1 MAQDYGMPETP
12 SPVAAV
18 QEMLNS
24 LGYDAGPNDG
34 LMGPK
39 TRGAIREFQ
48 TDAGLPVTG
57 RIDSELLAQLQSNA
71 AHGRSVED
79 EETVLRVENKL
90 DSLGWA
96 VGAVDGKIDDQ
107 LRIAL
112 TSALAAVLGT
122 EAYIRAVTPRSRRAF
137 EAFSWLGEWEL
148 AQVRAL
154 TGGGPP
160 SNELAARHWLLAN
173 KETPEL
179 RWVRVEVLAMAK
191 QFDEARA
198 VADRMVDTDPAERF
212 DKAAAVDFADWF
224 AGGDGDLAAVE
235 AAAADILPV
244 DGDARLRAEVA
255 VAAAKVRRRIAA
267 GDDLIAAGEPLR
279 QVRRQLGRRADGQ
292 LGRALRWRLVRTLL
306 LVGALFAGISL
317 LLPDLTVGI

>member
-1 MAQDYGMPETP
+1 MARHSNWVGAGALGLALLLSTASIAQDYGMPETP

-18 QEMLNS
+18 QEMLNN

-57 RIDSELLAQLQSNA
+57 RIDSELVAQLQSNA

-112 TSALAAVLGT
+112 TKYTRFADLAVNENLTMATVVHVDRHMLRNVAESASKLLWQVETDLEQRGYHVGPIDGTTDQYTFRAILDYEEDNDLPRNGQLNPILLDSLAIPDSRPVTDLDLREIERLLIIQGYAPGAVDGVLDTQT
-122 EAYIRAVTPRSRRAF
+122 EAAIKEYQTDAGQAP
-137 EAFSWLGEWEL
+137 
-148 AQVRAL
+148 
-154 TGGGPP
+154 TGRPTMI
-160 SNELAARHWLLAN
+160 LLS
-173 KETPEL
+173 
-179 RWVRVEVLAMAK
+179 
-191 QFDEARA
+191 D
-198 VADRMVDTDPAERF
+198 
-212 DKAAAVDFADWF
+212 
-224 AGGDGDLAAVE
+224 
-235 AAAADILPV
+235 
-244 DGDARLRAEVA
+244 
-255 VAAAKVRRRIAA
+255 
-267 GDDLIAAGEPLR
+267 
-279 QVRRQLGRRADGQ
+279 LGRSETQSNSFIAQHGE
-292 LGRALRWRLVRTLL
+292 LYPGRIT
-306 LVGALFAGISL
+306 
-317 LLPDLTVGI
+317 D

>member
-1 MAQDYGMPETP
+1 MARHSNWVGAGALGLALLLSTASIAQDYGMPETP

-18 QEMLNS
+18 QEMLNN

-112 TSALAAVLGT
+112 TKYTRFADLPVNENLTMATVVHVDRHMLRNVAESASKLLWQVETDLEQRGYHVGPIDGTTDQYTFRAILDYEEDNDLPRNGQLNPILLDSLAIPDSRPVTDLDLREIERLLILQGYAPGAVDGVLDTQT
-122 EAYIRAVTPRSRRAF
+122 EAAIKEYQTDAGQAP
-137 EAFSWLGEWEL
+137 
-148 AQVRAL
+148 
-154 TGGGPP
+154 TGRPTMI
-160 SNELAARHWLLAN
+160 LLS
-173 KETPEL
+173 
-179 RWVRVEVLAMAK
+179 
-191 QFDEARA
+191 D
-198 VADRMVDTDPAERF
+198 
-212 DKAAAVDFADWF
+212 
-224 AGGDGDLAAVE
+224 
-235 AAAADILPV
+235 
-244 DGDARLRAEVA
+244 
-255 VAAAKVRRRIAA
+255 
-267 GDDLIAAGEPLR
+267 
-279 QVRRQLGRRADGQ
+279 LGRSETQSSSFIAQHGE
-292 LGRALRWRLVRTLL
+292 LYPGRRT
-306 LVGALFAGISL
+306 
-317 LLPDLTVGI
+317 D